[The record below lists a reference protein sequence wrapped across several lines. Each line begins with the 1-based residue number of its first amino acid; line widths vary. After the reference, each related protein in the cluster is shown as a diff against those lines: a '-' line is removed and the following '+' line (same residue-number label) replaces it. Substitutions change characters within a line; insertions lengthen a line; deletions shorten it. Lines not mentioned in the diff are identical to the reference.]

1 MMPRR
6 GACGEAGVRQ
16 ALWPSGAA
24 WLLWI
29 IVPVAAAYGAG
40 PVSGISA
47 EVCLASEER
56 LLPGFAVDL
65 VIRIRRASSWRR
77 GPARG
82 TPASDTRVPWY
93 PPYPSCE
100 GEKPDLIFAIDG
112 TPCYAYGNPV
122 RVRGAQWVG
131 VSLLRSGES
140 LLRVGQHSVSVTHRP
155 SGMQATTTFT
165 IHPLPAPEAAAL
177 EHFDS
182 LRGLGGC
189 IWDPRT
195 EPDERSLPMASLR
208 EFVEKHPRS
217 RYRALVEFVMARV
230 DYEAASRAHGLA
242 LLALCNRSA
251 LDQPPTQA
259 ERQRVRDARKLAQ
272 KAAGWFLRLHDEA
285 ASSSLKQRCLYE
297 AAKCHTV
304 TRDAEAYDAVLR
316 RLAAEYRS
324 FPYGLRAAE
333 IVGEVPGVD
342 EHPPSG
348 LGAAPGAAAAGAPR
362 GSPGAQGRPY
372 GWRVVAAGIALLAF
386 LALTVGRLMFSGSR
400 RRKTKGSDRVN
411 S

>member
-1 MMPRR
+1 MKSI
-6 GACGEAGVRQ
+6 
-16 ALWPSGAA
+16 ALS
-24 WLLWI
+24 LLT
-29 IVPVAAAYGAG
+29 ALAAG
-40 PVSGISA
+40 PAPV
-47 EVCLASEER
+47 ET
-56 LLPGFAVDL
+56 
-65 VIRIRRASSWRR
+65 
-77 GPARG
+77 GPPK
-82 TPASDTRVPWY
+82 T
-93 PPYPSCE
+93 
-100 GEKPDLIFAIDG
+100 
-112 TPCYAYGNPV
+112 
-122 RVRGAQWVG
+122 
-131 VSLLRSGES
+131 
-140 LLRVGQHSVSVTHRP
+140 
-155 SGMQATTTFT
+155 
-165 IHPLPAPEAAAL
+165 
-177 EHFDS
+177 
-182 LRGLGGC
+182 
-189 IWDPRT
+189 
-195 EPDERSLPMASLR
+195 
-208 EFVEKHPRS
+208 
-217 RYRALVEFVMARV
+217 
-230 DYEAASRAHGLA
+230 
-242 LLALCNRSA
+242 
-251 LDQPPTQA
+251 
-259 ERQRVRDARKLAQ
+259 
-272 KAAGWFLRLHDEA
+272 AAGPGPVMVLRLHDEA